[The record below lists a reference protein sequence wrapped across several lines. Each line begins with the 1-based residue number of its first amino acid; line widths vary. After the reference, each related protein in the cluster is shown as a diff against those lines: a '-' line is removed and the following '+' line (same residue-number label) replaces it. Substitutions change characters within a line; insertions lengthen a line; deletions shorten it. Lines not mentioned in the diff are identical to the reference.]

1 MSNVASS
8 PIQPKKQENKKNSG
22 GGVGGD
28 KEVGGGEGVGQ
39 NLIKDEE

>member
-22 GGVGGD
+22 GGVEGD
-28 KEVGGGEGVGQ
+28 KEVGGEGVGQ
-39 NLIKDEE
+39 NLKKDEG